1 MIKITLL
8 CNCTGDTTLVNINYN
23 TSSYKYVKN
32 ISSDSLIY
40 IYIYIYIYI
49 TGEKAIA
56 NFFHKHSNITQIQ
69 HSRIIYYT
77 TDVKGYKTN
86 NFSPHVFYHSLWEVF
101 SFEK

>member
-40 IYIYIYIYI
+40 IYIYIYYRRE
-49 TGEKAIA
+49 G
-56 NFFHKHSNITQIQ
+56 NRQFFS
-69 HSRIIYYT
+69 
-77 TDVKGYKTN
+77 
-86 NFSPHVFYHSLWEVF
+86 
-101 SFEK
+101 